1 MGEKGSYRQALPKAL
16 APFLQ
21 MLSKMRLTTCSEASL
36 TSLARLER
44 GTESKPQTTQYIP
57 HQRSGRMTYLLVHMM
72 AKYPISPLHSVPA
85 K

>member
-1 MGEKGSYRQALPKAL
+1 MGGKGSCQQALPKTL

-36 TSLARLER
+36 TSLVRLER
-44 GTESKPQTTQYIP
+44 GTESEPQTTQYIP
-57 HQRSGRMTYLLVHMM
+57 HQRSGRKAYLLVHMM
-72 AKYPISPLHSVPA
+72 AKYPILPLHSVPA